1 MTAMGVRNSC
11 EASEAKRFSA
21 LKECSSLSNIRSKVA
36 ARRCISSLPRFRPMR
51 AVRSEPSEMA
61 STVSVI
67 CRTGRKARRA
77 MSQPTTAVSSTS
89 TGNSTRESM
98 TITRTAEKELSVD
111 VIPRSQTFPPGFWT

>member
-1 MTAMGVRNSC
+1 
-11 EASEAKRFSA
+11 
-21 LKECSSLSNIRSKVA
+21 
-36 ARRCISSLPRFRPMR
+36 
-51 AVRSEPSEMA
+51 
-61 STVSVI
+61 
-67 CRTGRKARRA
+67 

>member
-1 MTAMGVRNSC
+1 
-11 EASEAKRFSA
+11 
-21 LKECSSLSNIRSKVA
+21 
-36 ARRCISSLPRFRPMR
+36 MR

-89 TGNSTRESM
+89 TGKSTSERM
-98 TITRTAEKELSVD
+98 TMILTAEKELSVE
-111 VIPRSQTFPPGFWT
+111 VMPRSQTLPPGFWT